1 MRHFPPV
8 YPTPRKHDAF
18 THAVSMLGQRQRQWA
33 NIKTELGECLLFA
46 GLYYFNP
53 CPARPVYITPF
64 YQQCMEQLDYEGRVD

>member
-1 MRHFPPV
+1 
-8 YPTPRKHDAF
+8 
-18 THAVSMLGQRQRQWA
+18 MLGQRQRQWA